1 MRLDRIKLQIE
12 MVKRGFSVITRATLS
27 SVRGGKSCSY
37 TGVKIV
43 NALGMDLNDL
53 LEVNSQATK
62 LANITIDCRIIQE
75 KKFLIK

>member
-43 NALGMDLNDL
+43 NALVMDLNDL
-53 LEVNSQATK
+53 LEVNS
-62 LANITIDCRIIQE
+62 
-75 KKFLIK
+75 